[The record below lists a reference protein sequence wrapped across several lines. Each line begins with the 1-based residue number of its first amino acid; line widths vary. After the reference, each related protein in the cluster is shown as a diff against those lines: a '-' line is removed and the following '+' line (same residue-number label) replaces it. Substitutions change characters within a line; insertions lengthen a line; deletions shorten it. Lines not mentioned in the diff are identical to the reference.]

1 MGERRDPKRYGLD
14 TALLGFGEETLVS
27 FPSMGKRIPDEN
39 PKSKGP
45 VTLETSERVG
55 DL

>member
-45 VTLETSERVG
+45 VT
-55 DL
+55 